1 MNWRDVFRL
10 EWWAMQCERN
20 IRGLGIAA
28 LALCVIGCLLAVLAV
43 LLPGCIAVQ
52 YAPQIGIP

>member
-1 MNWRDVFRL
+1 
-10 EWWAMQCERN
+10 MQCERN

-52 YAPQIGIP
+52 DSPQIGAP